1 MRSASAMV
9 WMFGVCRLIEV
20 WRCIV
25 SACQECGGGAGQ
37 AQAGGG
43 GDRGGQEDQ
52 QEDPGDRG
60 VHRGAGLAA
69 REGEDRAHEEEN
81 QKSDK
86 QNLPSCVRGGHR
98 GE

>member
-1 MRSASAMV
+1 MDLFQALAP
-9 WMFGVCRLIEV
+9 
-20 WRCIV
+20 
-25 SACQECGGGAGQ
+25 CQEGGGGAAAPGGDQEGGGGAGQ

-43 GDRGGQEDQ
+43 GDRGGEEDQ